1 MIVLIK
7 ENNSSRTCIHLSK
20 SSKTVCIGGEVT
32 LKVAKR
38 TLNYLK
44 EQVPKRIIS
53 ISDLDS
59 VENQLSVLNL
69 LVLKL
74 VVMKYCDLF

>member
-1 MIVLIK
+1 MI
-7 ENNSSRTCIHLSK
+7 
-20 SSKTVCIGGEVT
+20 

-38 TLNYLK
+38 TLNDLT

-74 VVMKYCDLF
+74 VVMKYCDLY

>member
-1 MIVLIK
+1 M
-7 ENNSSRTCIHLSK
+7 
-20 SSKTVCIGGEVT
+20 T

-38 TLNYLK
+38 TLYDLK
-44 EQVPKRIIS
+44 ERVPKRIIS

-74 VVMKYCDLF
+74 VVMKYCDLY

>member
-1 MIVLIK
+1 MIVVNKRKQFLYDLH
-7 ENNSSRTCIHLSK
+7 SSFK
-20 SSKTVCIGGEVT
+20 VFKIGLHWWDVI

-38 TLNYLK
+38 TR
-44 EQVPKRIIS
+44 KRLERTSAETIIS

-74 VVMKYCDLF
+74 VVMKYCDLY